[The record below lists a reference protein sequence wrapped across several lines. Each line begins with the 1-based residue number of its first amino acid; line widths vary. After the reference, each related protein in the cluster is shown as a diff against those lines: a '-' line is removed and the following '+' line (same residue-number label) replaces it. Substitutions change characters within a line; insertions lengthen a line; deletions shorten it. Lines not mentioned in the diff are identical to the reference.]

1 MIDTTLRQLRYF
13 DALARHSHFGRAAAA
28 CGISQPALSM
38 QIKELEEALGAVL
51 IERGARQVR
60 LTKFGEEAALRVRDI
75 LRSVDELGDF
85 ARASRGWLA
94 GRLRIGII
102 PTIAPY
108 LLPTVIGNLA
118 RMHPELDIHVREA
131 LTSKL
136 IQELAEGRLDTAI
149 VALPVSEPSLTEV
162 ALFAENFLL
171 VRPGEDEG
179 TPVPS
184 RETLREMRL
193 LLLEEGHCFR
203 DQALSFCNMQSSPPR
218 EALDASSLS
227 TLVQMVSAGMGV
239 TLIPEMAVAVETRSA
254 SVSVA
259 RFKDPQPSR
268 TIGMIWRKTNPLAG
282 QLLQLSEVVC
292 CSADAL
298 RKQPDRHRAIPGP
311 ERRSGGGYSPKSRAP
326 RQKHA

>member
-1 MIDTTLRQLRYF
+1 MVLNISLRQLRYF
-13 DALARHSHFGRAAAA
+13 DALAGHCHFGRAASA
-28 CGISQPALSM
+28 CAISQPALSM

-51 IERGARQVR
+51 IERGVRQIR
-60 LTKFGEEAALRVRDI
+60 LTKFGEEAALRVRHI

-85 ARASRGWLA
+85 ARASRDRLA
-94 GRLRIGII
+94 GRLRVGMI

-108 LLPTVIGNLA
+108 LLPAVIGQLTG
-118 RMHPELDIHVREA
+118 MHPELEVHVREA

-149 VALPVSEPSLTEV
+149 VAVPVSEPSLAEV
-162 ALFAENFLL
+162 ALFSENFLL

-179 TPVPS
+179 APVPS
-184 RETLREMRL
+184 SEMLREMRL

-218 EALDASSLS
+218 EVLDASSLS

-239 TLIPEMAVAVETRSA
+239 TLIPEMAVTVETRSA

-268 TIGMIWRKTNPLAG
+268 TIGMIWRKTSPLAG
-282 QLLQLSEVVC
+282 QLLQLSNC
-292 CSADAL
+292 L
-298 RKQPDRHRAIPGP
+298 
-311 ERRSGGGYSPKSRAP
+311 SGNIRG
-326 RQKHA
+326 QF

>member
-1 MIDTTLRQLRYF
+1 
-13 DALARHSHFGRAAAA
+13 LARHSHFGRAAAA
-28 CGISQPALSM
+28 YAISQPALSM

-60 LTKFGEEAALRVRDI
+60 LTKFGEEAALRVRHI

-85 ARASRGWLA
+85 ARASRDRLA
-94 GRLRIGII
+94 GRLRIGMI

-108 LLPTVIGNLA
+108 LLPTVIGNLTG
-118 RMHPELDIHVREA
+118 MHPELDVHVREA

-149 VALPVSEPSLTEV
+149 VALPVSESSLTEV

-171 VRPGEDEG
+171 VRPGEDDG
-179 TPVPS
+179 APVPDS
-184 RETLREMRL
+184 EALGEMRL

-218 EALDASSLS
+218 EVLDASSLS

-239 TLIPEMAVAVETRSA
+239 TLIPEMAVTVETRSA

-268 TIGMIWRKTNPLAG
+268 TIGMIWRKTSPLAG
-282 QLLQLSEVVC
+282 QLLQLSEVVRR
-292 CSADAL
+292 SADGL
-298 RKQPDRHRAIPGP
+298 REQQNPGSSSRH
-311 ERRSGGGYSPKSRAP
+311 P
-326 RQKHA
+326 RT

>member
-1 MIDTTLRQLRYF
+1 MIEVTLRQLRYF
-13 DALARHSHFGRAAAA
+13 DALAAYSHFGRAAAA
-28 CGISQPALSM
+28 CAVSQPALSM
-38 QIKELEEALGAVL
+38 QIKDLEEALGAVL

-60 LTKFGEEAALRVRDI
+60 LTKFGEEAAPRVRDI

-85 ARASRGWLA
+85 ARASRDRLA
-94 GRLRIGII
+94 GRLRIGMI

-108 LLPTVIGNLA
+108 LLPTVIGDLVEE
-118 RMHPELDIHVREA
+118 HPELDVHVREA

-162 ALFAENFLL
+162 PLFAENFLL

-179 TPVPS
+179 TPVPTS
-184 RETLREMRL
+184 EQLREMRL

-203 DQALSFCNMQSSPPR
+203 DQALSFCDMQSSPPR
-218 EALDASSLS
+218 ELLDASSLS

-239 TLIPEMAVAVETRSA
+239 TLIPEMAVPVETRSA
-254 SVSVA
+254 SVSLA

-268 TIGMIWRKTNPLAG
+268 IIGMIWRKTSPLAA
-282 QLLQLSEVVC
+282 QLQQLSEVVC
-292 CSADAL
+292 RSAEAL
-298 RKQPDRHRAIPGP
+298 RDRGR
-311 ERRSGGGYSPKSRAP
+311 
-326 RQKHA
+326 